1 MPLNKKGEKIMD
13 AMTDQYGKKK
23 GKQVF
28 YASLNKGKIGGVKK
42 MKDGGDAKLKTPI
55 DELPN
60 PGLKALAQ
68 TEKGKKAVA
77 RMGFKNGGKVA
88 KGGKC
93 PSRGTIRGT
102 GAAISGV
109 GFKGVR

>member
-1 MPLNKKGEKIMD
+1 MD
-13 AMTDQYGKKK
+13 AMTDQYGKKQ

-42 MKDGGDAKLKTPI
+42 MSDGGDVKLKTSVK
-55 DELPN
+55 DLPN
-60 PGLKALAQ
+60 PGLKALAG

-77 RMGFKNGGKVA
+77 KMGFRNGGIA

-102 GAAISGV
+102 GAAITGV
-109 GFKGVR
+109 GFKGVK

>member
-1 MPLNKKGEKIMD
+1 MPLNKKGKKIMN
-13 AMTDQYGKKK
+13 AMKDQYGKKQ

-28 YASLNKGKIGGVKK
+28 YASLNKDKISGVKK
-42 MKDGGDAKLKTPI
+42 MSDGGDVKMKTPVK
-55 DELPN
+55 DLPN
-60 PGLKALAQ
+60 PGLKALAG
-68 TEKGKKAVA
+68 TEKGKKAIA
-77 RMGFKNGGKVA
+77 RMGFKDGGKVA

-109 GFKGVR
+109 GFKGIK

>member
-13 AMTDQYGKKK
+13 AMTEQYGKKR

-42 MKDGGDAKLKTPI
+42 MSNGGDVKLKTPVK
-55 DELPN
+55 DLPN
-60 PGLKALAQ
+60 PGLKALAG

-77 RMGFKNGGKVA
+77 KMGFRNGGIA

-93 PSRGTIRGT
+93 PHRGKVRGT
-102 GAAISGV
+102 GAAIGGAKFV
-109 GFKGVR
+109 GTR